1 MPRSKDDSSNRGK
14 LLIKFQV
21 EFPPNQFASEEA
33 IKRLATLLPLAPP
46 PPKLPEGAEPEHVTL
61 SDFDPAELHAKGA
74 AGGRRAQ
81 AYDEDEED
89 DEPRQRSGPQC
100 AAQ

>member
-1 MPRSKDDSSNRGK
+1 MPRSQDDSSNRGK

-21 EFPPNQFASEEA
+21 EFPPSHFAPEEA
-33 IKRLATLLPLAPP
+33 LKRLASLLPLAPP
-46 PPKLPEGAEPEHVTL
+46 PPKLPEGADPEHVTL

-74 AGGRRAQ
+74 AGGRRAE
-81 AYDEDEED
+81 AYDDDEDD